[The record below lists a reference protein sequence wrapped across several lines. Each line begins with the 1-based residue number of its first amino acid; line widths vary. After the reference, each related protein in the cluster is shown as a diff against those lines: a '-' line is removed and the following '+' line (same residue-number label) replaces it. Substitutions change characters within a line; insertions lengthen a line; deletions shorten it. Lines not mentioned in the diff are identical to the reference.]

1 MNDAKRYCIM
11 QSVVGSIT
19 SNMQM
24 QKKTCVPQMSGF
36 AGESVCVYGK
46 VGNFH
51 GLACVISPDAEY
63 HNGRPINGEMR
74 ARTTG
79 QWQVAQ

>member
-1 MNDAKRYCIM
+1 
-11 QSVVGSIT
+11 
-19 SNMQM
+19 
-24 QKKTCVPQMSGF
+24 MSGF

-74 ARTTG
+74 ARATG